1 MNGSKPNIRN
11 LRWGCLPMFSLRAT
25 IYYPNSH
32 GLAKTITYFPRLNTP
47 KKALPRLPWG
57 RQWSM
62 YRPAVP
68 KPPRVR
74 ENQDPF
80 APGSTYRSYWRKYA
94 QREAEAMRRG
104 GVCLF
109 EGWQEGI
116 LDERMVRAF
125 FSGCVVATV
134 IPEVEHRSISSF
146 LLPLSPSETDGLL
159 LPSTQLSD
167 HLANLS
173 AADLERKATGAFA
186 EAWKLFTPKC
196 GIL

>member
-1 MNGSKPNIRN
+1 
-11 LRWGCLPMFSLRAT
+11 
-25 IYYPNSH
+25 
-32 GLAKTITYFPRLNTP
+32 
-47 KKALPRLPWG
+47 
-57 RQWSM
+57 
-62 YRPAVP
+62 AVP

-186 EAWKLFTPKC
+186 EAWKLFTPKVRLNNVLELVRVYQEGGRGYMFPHRFRWSC
-196 GIL
+196 ASKPRPPWCTEIASEIDMHT